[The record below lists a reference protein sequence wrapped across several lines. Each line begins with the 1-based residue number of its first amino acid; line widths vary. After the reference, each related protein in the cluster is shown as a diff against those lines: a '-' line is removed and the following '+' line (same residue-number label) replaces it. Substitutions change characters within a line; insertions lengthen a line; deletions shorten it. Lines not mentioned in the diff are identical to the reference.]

1 MQTENSFFY
10 ELSKINDELRKD
22 DHVDV
27 NPRKKGRAWTNNF
40 YSNWQEAAA
49 AAMQLGI
56 DNYPKYKKLYKQDN
70 RLPCKPD
77 QSYADFPG
85 WIQFFGR
92 QKKNFYPTWQE
103 AAEAARRLEI
113 KGETQYFEK
122 YKQDPLLYRNPQ
134 VAYADFPGWRKF
146 IGDPDKYYPTW
157 QEAAEA
163 ARRLGIKRSIDYYY
177 VYKGDGRLPSNP
189 GKFYSDFPGFKK
201 FLGKDE

>member
-103 AAEAARRLEI
+103 AAEAARRL
-113 KGETQYFEK
+113 
-122 YKQDPLLYRNPQ
+122 
-134 VAYADFPGWRKF
+134 
-146 IGDPDKYYPTW
+146 
-157 QEAAEA
+157 
-163 ARRLGIKRSIDYYY
+163 GIKRSIDYYY